1 MDFRPCK
8 GLSEEEENP
17 MQRTRTGILVG
28 AMLAVV
34 LVLAACG
41 GGAAK
46 QDEAK
51 AAEWAWLTETKQTL
65 DSKRQQLAELVL
77 QAEAEAEAEA
87 AEVAEEVAEEA
98 PEQVAEE
105 MGEAV
110 A

>member
-1 MDFRPCK
+1 MVFRPCK
-8 GLSEEEENP
+8 GLSDEEENP

-51 AAEWAWLTETKQTL
+51 AAEWTWLTETKQTL
-65 DSKRQQLAELVL
+65 DSKRQELVDPSADDQQGNLRRWL
-77 QAEAEAEAEA
+77 QARRRD
-87 AEVAEEVAEEA
+87 
-98 PEQVAEE
+98 QLRI
-105 MGEAV
+105 G
-110 A
+110 